1 MKNKVAFLCDSSADI
16 SEEQAKELGIHVL
29 RMPVIVD
36 GKEYLEGIT
45 IFDEDIL
52 QALRAQKKITT
63 TQPSMG
69 EIVRKW
75 EELLQTHEQVFYL
88 PLSKQLSGTCASAIK
103 LAQEQYAGKVIVVD
117 STFVCYPVIYMLQAA
132 QEMLEKGYTCE
143 QIKEK
148 IEQEGELFAILIPE
162 NLTALKNGGRISP
175 AAAALA
181 GMLKIHPLL
190 KVEQGGID
198 VQDKVRTAQR
208 AYKEGI
214 RCVLAGI
221 NPEEYDWMIIH
232 ADNEKLCDELR
243 AQLQE
248 ASGRPVDKR
257 VFKSVIMSHT
267 GEGTIGFGRIRRLHY

>member
-132 QEMLEKGYTCE
+132 QEMLE
-143 QIKEK
+143 
-148 IEQEGELFAILIPE
+148 
-162 NLTALKNGGRISP
+162 NLS
-175 AAAALA
+175 
-181 GMLKIHPLL
+181 MLL
-190 KVEQGGID
+190 
-198 VQDKVRTAQR
+198 
-208 AYKEGI
+208 
-214 RCVLAGI
+214 
-221 NPEEYDWMIIH
+221 
-232 ADNEKLCDELR
+232 
-243 AQLQE
+243 
-248 ASGRPVDKR
+248 
-257 VFKSVIMSHT
+257 
-267 GEGTIGFGRIRRLHY
+267 